1 MTGPVLTPQQ
11 AISYLD
17 EMLQKRP
24 EIAAL
29 SIAGPGDP
37 FANPEETL
45 ETLNLARS
53 KYPGLLFSLF
63 TNGLDVV
70 PYLDELVKLKVTHIS
85 VAVNTFD
92 PRTGGR
98 LYAWVRDHKTRAPLQ
113 GLRGAGLLI
122 EHQREAI
129 RKLKEKKVIVHINTI
144 IVPDINDAQI
154 PALAKELGELG
165 VDSMNCIPMIAVK
178 GALFEDLTEPD
189 QFMMARV
196 RLQAGEHVG
205 RLSDCGGCHAK
216 AFVAPEIS
224 DQEQGALLRE
234 YAQKG
239 ADQRARPCI
248 AVATSD
254 GATVNQ
260 PLGEA
265 PRFLLFAPDPKA
277 WSGFSFQEMRIAPKT
292 GSGVEH
298 WKALAEILYDC
309 HSILV
314 SAAGIGPRAVL
325 DELGIRVVE
334 MKQGPVAEGL
344 AALFAGKPIPEELQ
358 CATSGCSSGGCG
370 GGRGRRS
377 GACYN

>member
-1 MTGPVLTPQQ
+1 
-11 AISYLD
+11 
-17 EMLQKRP
+17 
-24 EIAAL
+24 
-29 SIAGPGDP
+29 
-37 FANPEETL
+37 
-45 ETLNLARS
+45 
-53 KYPGLLFSLF
+53 
-63 TNGLDVV
+63 
-70 PYLDELVKLKVTHIS
+70 
-85 VAVNTFD
+85 
-92 PRTGGR
+92 
-98 LYAWVRDHKTRAPLQ
+98 
-113 GLRGAGLLI
+113 LRGAGLLI

-129 RKLKEKKVIVHINTI
+129 RKLKEKEIAVHINTV
-144 IVPDINDAQI
+144 IVPGINDAQI
-154 PALAKELGELG
+154 PALAKELAELG
-165 VDSMNCIPMIAVK
+165 VDSMNCLPMIPVK
-178 GALFEDLTEPD
+178 GDLFEGLAEPD
-189 QFMMARV
+189 QIMMARV
-196 RLQAGEHVG
+196 RLQAGEHVS

-216 AFVAPEIS
+216 AFAPLEIS
-224 DQEQGALLRE
+224 DQEQRALLKE

-239 ADQRARPCI
+239 AEQRARPCI

-298 WKALAEILYDC
+298 WKALAETLYDC

-314 SAAGIGPRAVL
+314 SAAGIGPRAIL

-334 MKQGPVAEGL
+334 MKEGPVAEGL
-344 AALFAGKPIPEELQ
+344 AALFAGKPIPEELL

-370 GGRGRRS
+370 GGRGRKS